1 MKHPKRWSA
10 WSCLC
15 LLVLAVLLVVGARP
29 VHAATGTLLTG
40 STLYPRVVRLQH
52 NAGFNGMLVAST
64 NGIIFQSTN
73 NGASWN
79 LIGPVPTISGSSEYC
94 CATLY
99 ELPQQVGALAAGT
112 LMFAATYTVSG
123 TPAIEVYTSTNQG
136 VSWSYHSTPVQRG
149 DSSHGLWEPDFE
161 VANDGGLVMFW
172 SDETDPCCSQKLAQI
187 RSYDGQHWQDATN
200 TVASTVQSDRPGMAT
215 VSKLPNGHFFMS
227 YELCGPAACTVFY
240 RTSTDGWNFGAPTN
254 TGTKIAT
261 ASGQYLEHAPVNVW
275 SPSAISSNGAI
286 VLVGQVM
293 YESNNSVSNYNGKV
307 LFVNTNV
314 DGAGNWYTIN
324 APVQVPTAYDNYC
337 PNYSSALLPATDG
350 SNILELASDYNN
362 GGCITYYGSESW
374 NNLPA
379 DGSTHAFHN
388 MQNTSLCLDDTG
400 WGTTNNTSAELWD
413 CNGLAVQN
421 WTVHAKGGGWYSIQ
435 NQYSGLCVDNTGGS
449 TTPGNLVTLWG
460 CVGNANQSWLFM
472 DLGNGTYKLM
482 NQASGSLMLD
492 DTGGS
497 TTHGTQLQIW
507 TDNGLPPQQWLLD

>member
-1 MKHPKRWSA
+1 MKHPKLWSA
-10 WSCLC
+10 WSSLC
-15 LLVLAVLLVVGARP
+15 LLMLAVLLVMSARP
-29 VHAATGTLLTG
+29 AYAATGTLLTG

-79 LIGPVPTISGSSEYC
+79 LIGPVPAISGSSEYC

-112 LMFAATYTVSG
+112 LMFAATYTVNG

-149 DSSHGLWEPDFE
+149 DSSHGLWEPEFE

-172 SDETDPCCSQKLAQI
+172 SDETDSCCSQKLAQI
-187 RSYDGQHWQDATN
+187 RTYDGQTWQDETN

-215 VSKLPNGHFFMS
+215 VSKLPDGHFFMS

-240 RTSTDGWNFGAPTN
+240 RTSTDGWNFGDPTN

-275 SPSAISSNGAI
+275 SPSVISSNGAI
-286 VLVGQVM
+286 LLVGQVM
-293 YESNNSVSNYNGKV
+293 YESSGSVSNSNGQV

-314 DGAGNWYTIN
+314 DGAGNWYTITS
-324 APVQVPTAYDNYC
+324 PVQVPTAYNNYC

-379 DGSTHAFHN
+379 DGSTHVFHN

-400 WGTTNNTSAELWD
+400 WGTTNGTSAELWD
-413 CNGLAVQN
+413 CNALAVQN
-421 WTVHAKGGGWYSIQ
+421 WTVHAEGGGWYSIQ

-460 CVGNANQSWLFM
+460 CVGNANQAWLFM

-507 TDNGLPPQQWLLD
+507 TDNGLAPQQWLLD

>member
-1 MKHPKRWSA
+1 MKHPKLWSA
-10 WSCLC
+10 WSSLC
-15 LLVLAVLLVVGARP
+15 LLVLAVLLVMGARP
-29 VHAATGTLLTG
+29 VHAATGSLLTG

-112 LMFAATYTVSG
+112 LMFAATYTVNG
-123 TPAIEVYTSTNQG
+123 TPAIEVYSSTNQG

-149 DSSHGLWEPDFE
+149 DSSHGLWEPQFE

-187 RSYDGQHWQDATN
+187 RTYDGQHWQDAIN

-240 RTSTDGWNFGAPTN
+240 RTSTDGWNFGDPAN
-254 TGTKIAT
+254 TGTKVAT

-275 SPSAISSNGAI
+275 SPSAISSHGAI

-293 YESNNSVSNYNGKV
+293 YESNNSVSSYNGKV
-307 LFVNTNV
+307 LFVNTNL

-337 PNYSSALLPATDG
+337 PNYSSALLPAADG

-379 DGSTHAFHN
+379 DGSMHAFHN

-421 WTVHAKGGGWYSIQ
+421 WTVHAEGGGWYSIQ

-497 TTHGTQLQIW
+497 STHGTQLQIW